1 MRLNFFY
8 NLPIY
13 FIKNCREI
21 AENAQSQG
29 GLDMGIATTGIE
41 ASGQMSSAYIEES
54 KAKKKSN
61 NYGRTIGSPTLSEEG
76 QKYYEELKK
85 KYGNMEFILV
95 SSDMKEQAKAQAA
108 SYANPVKTVVLID
121 EEKIERMATDENYRK
136 QYEGI
141 ISNAASGISQLKKSL
156 ESSGAKVKGYG
167 MQVGSG
173 GLTSFFAVLEKSSAA
188 QRERINKKAA
198 DKKAEKK
205 AAEKKAERKEAKERL
220 EEKRTGG
227 KEKPADSTYGSDTVT
242 ITANSI
248 EELIQKI
255 NDYTFIDRSNQVR
268 TEEEKAV
275 GQYFDFRS

>member
-1 MRLNFFY
+1 
-8 NLPIY
+8 
-13 FIKNCREI
+13 
-21 AENAQSQG
+21 
-29 GLDMGIATTGIE
+29 MGIATTGIE
-41 ASGQMSSAYIEES
+41 ASGQISSAYIEES

-227 KEKPADSTYGSDTVT
+227 KEKPADSAYGSDTVT